1 MKIGPAA
8 EALVQSTTNGVSG
21 NARSGNATVGKT
33 SGAKDTVSSG
43 ASSTAGGATV
53 ALSTTAT
60 SLLHDVN
67 AAGPEF
73 DTSKVS
79 RISQAITDGKFSV
92 DAAAIADK
100 LIANA
105 KELLGRAVA

>member
-8 EALVQSTTNGVSG
+8 ESLVQSTTNGVSG
-21 NARSGNATVGKT
+21 NARPGNATVGKT
-33 SGAKDTVSSG
+33 SAAKDTVTSGSSS
-43 ASSTAGGATV
+43 ASGSATV

-60 SLLHDVN
+60 ALLHDVN
-67 AAGPEF
+67 AAAPEF
-73 DTSKVS
+73 DTGKVT
-79 RISQAITDGKFSV
+79 RITQAITDGKFTV

>member
-1 MKIGPAA
+1 MKIGNIA
-8 EALVQSTTNGVSG
+8 ETLVKTTTNGVG
-21 NARSGNATVGKT
+21 GQAKAGNATVGKT
-33 SGAKDTVSSG
+33 TGARDAVTTG
-43 ASSTAGGATV
+43 AASTGNSTV

-67 AAGPEF
+67 AATPEF
-73 DTSKVS
+73 DTGKVT

-92 DAAAIADK
+92 DAAVIADK

-105 KELLGRAVA
+105 RELLGRAVA